1 MNTRNLD
8 DSDRSHYNRSIMAFT
23 IRPERSE
30 DAAGIDALL
39 RAAFPGAV
47 EADLVRRLRADGDLA
62 LSLVAEE
69 SGSIIGQV
77 AFVPVALDPD
87 PGYRLWGLAPISVL
101 PHRQGQGIGS
111 ALTRTGLELA
121 TEAGIGIV
129 LVLGDQ
135 NYYGRFG
142 FDTMLAEGIAV
153 SWAGPYFAGLTLI
166 DVTPPRGKATYP
178 AAFADLD

>member
-1 MNTRNLD
+1 LH
-8 DSDRSHYNRSIMAFT
+8 DSGFNDYNRSIMSFE
-23 IRPERSE
+23 IRPERPE

-39 RAAFPGAV
+39 RAAFPGAA
-47 EADLVRRLRADGDLA
+47 EADLVQRLRADGDLA

-69 SGSIIGQV
+69 NGTIIGQV

-87 PGYRLWGLAPISVL
+87 PGYRIWGLAPISVL
-101 PHRQGQGIGS
+101 PPRQGQGIGS
-111 ALTRTGLELA
+111 ALTKSGLDRA
-121 TEAGIGIV
+121 AEAGIGLV

-153 SWAGPYFAGLTLI
+153 AWAGPYFAGLTLS
-166 DVTPPRGKATYP
+166 DVPPPRGTATYP
-178 AAFADLD
+178 TAFAELG

>member
-1 MNTRNLD
+1 MP
-8 DSDRSHYNRSIMAFT
+8 FT
-23 IRPERSE
+23 IRPEQSIA

-39 RAAFPGAV
+39 RAAFPGAA
-47 EADLVRRLRADGDLA
+47 EADLVRRLRSDGDLA

-69 SGSIIGQV
+69 EGDIIGQV

-87 PGYRLWGLAPISVL
+87 PGYRVWGLAPLSVL

-111 ALTRTGLELA
+111 ALTEAGLDRAA
-121 TEAGIGIV
+121 TEGIGLV

-142 FDTMLAEGIAV
+142 FDTMLAEGIDVA
-153 SWAGPYFAGLTLI
+153 WAGPYFAGLTLI
-166 DVTPPRGKATYP
+166 ETGAPSGKATYP
-178 AAFADLD
+178 AAFSALD